1 MIETLAKSGQ
11 FDNHS
16 NFRAEGRWR
25 RSRPGEIYRIPPR
38 RRASVSRGPIHGPAG
53 TLPAAE
59 IVREKAMGDD
69 PGSPSRRRRHCD
81 AFEETEKL
89 IRIRATIY
97 VDREGQKGILIG
109 SGGGTLKKIGTSARK
124 ELESILGTKIFL
136 ELYVKVLKNWRENPQ
151 IVRQLD
157 WHWQLERMQGRSKA
171 PYFQVAGQLKYVC
184 EFLTEEP

>member
-1 MIETLAKSGQ
+1 
-11 FDNHS
+11 
-16 NFRAEGRWR
+16 
-25 RSRPGEIYRIPPR
+25 
-38 RRASVSRGPIHGPAG
+38 
-53 TLPAAE
+53 
-59 IVREKAMGDD
+59 MGATTQEV
-69 PGSPSRRRRHCD
+69 PHAVAVICD

-124 ELESILGTKIFL
+124 ELETILGTKIFL

-157 WHWQLERMQGRSKA
+157 WHWQLERM
-171 PYFQVAGQLKYVC
+171 AG
-184 EFLTEEP
+184 E